1 MSNRD
6 GPRHWLGIYLNDHLA
21 GATAGAELARRVA
34 GSHQDPE
41 HRKRLAGLAAD
52 IAADRQAL
60 LQLMRAAGVPVRGH
74 KILAG
79 WAAEKATRLK
89 TGANFLTRSPLSDL
103 TELETLYL
111 GIQGKA
117 AGWRALLGAAAN
129 DGLLD
134 QQRLHVLLDRT
145 GDQLAVVEELRI
157 QVGAGLFSLG

>member
-21 GATAGAELARRVA
+21 GATAGAKLARRVA
-34 GSHQDPE
+34 GSHQDPRY
-41 HRKRLAGLAAD
+41 RKRLAGLAAD

-60 LQLMRAAGVPVRGH
+60 LQLMHGAGVPVRGR

-79 WAAEKATRLK
+79 WAAEKATRLNPS
-89 TGANFLTRSPLSDL
+89 TSFLTRSPLREL
-103 TELETLYL
+103 IELETLYL

-117 AGWRALLGAAAN
+117 AGWRALLAAAAN
-129 DGLLD
+129 DGLTD
-134 QQRLHVLLDRT
+134 QQRLRVLLDRA

-157 QVGAGLFSLG
+157 QASASLFSPG

>member
-34 GSHQDPE
+34 GSHPDPE

-134 QQRLHVLLDRT
+134 QQRLRVLLDRT
-145 GDQLAVVEELRI
+145 GDQIAVVEELRI

>member
-1 MSNRD
+1 
-6 GPRHWLGIYLNDHLA
+6 
-21 GATAGAELARRVA
+21 
-34 GSHQDPE
+34 
-41 HRKRLAGLAAD
+41 AAD

-89 TGANFLTRSPLSDL
+89 TGANLLTRSPLSDL

-134 QQRLHVLLDRT
+134 QQRLRVLLDRT

>member
-1 MSNRD
+1 
-6 GPRHWLGIYLNDHLA
+6 
-21 GATAGAELARRVA
+21 
-34 GSHQDPE
+34 
-41 HRKRLAGLAAD
+41 
-52 IAADRQAL
+52 
-60 LQLMRAAGVPVRGH
+60 MRAAGVPVRGH

-79 WAAEKATRLK
+79 WAVEKATRLK

-134 QQRLHVLLDRT
+134 QQRLRVLLDRT